1 MKLSAIAG
9 LCISAAVIC
18 RIFDKTGREY
28 GVMITTAAAV
38 IITSLSVLALSP
50 LVDFI
55 NTLYERTGADEQYIN
70 ILYKSVG
77 VCFLTGLAAGICRDS
92 GENTLAVQAET
103 AGRIAMAVMALPLLE
118 KIADIA
124 AGLIG

>member
-55 NTLYERTGADEQYIN
+55 NTLYDRIGADEQYIN
-70 ILYKSVG
+70 ILYKSAG

>member
-28 GVMITTAAAV
+28 GVMITAAAAV

-55 NTLYERTGADEQYIN
+55 NTLYGKIGADEQYIN
-70 ILYKSVG
+70 ILYKSAG

>member
-28 GVMITTAAAV
+28 GIMISTAAAV
-38 IITSLSVLALSP
+38 IITSLTVLALSP
-50 LVDFI
+50 LVEFI
-55 NTLYERTGADEQYIN
+55 NDLYEKIGADREYIN

-77 VCFLTGLAAGICRDS
+77 ICFLTGLAAGICRDS
-92 GENTLAVQAET
+92 GENALALNVEA
-103 AGRIAMAVMALPLLE
+103 AGRVTLAVMALPLFE
-118 KIADIA
+118 KIAEIA
-124 AGLIG
+124 AELTN

>member
-28 GVMITTAAAV
+28 GIMISAAAAV
-38 IITSLSVLALSP
+38 IITSLTVLALSP
-50 LVDFI
+50 LVEFI
-55 NTLYERTGADEQYIN
+55 NGLYEKIGADREYIN

-77 VCFLTGLAAGICRDS
+77 ICFLTGLAAGICRDS
-92 GENTLAVQAET
+92 GENALALNVEA
-103 AGRIAMAVMALPLLE
+103 AGRVTLAVMALPLFE
-118 KIADIA
+118 KIAEIA
-124 AGLIG
+124 AELTN

>member
-28 GVMITTAAAV
+28 GIMISAAAAV
-38 IITSLSVLALSP
+38 IITSLTVLALSP
-50 LVDFI
+50 LVEFI
-55 NTLYERTGADEQYIN
+55 NDLYEKIGADREYIN

-77 VCFLTGLAAGICRDS
+77 ICFLTGLAAGICRDS
-92 GENTLAVQAET
+92 GENALALNVEA
-103 AGRIAMAVMALPLLE
+103 AGRVTLAVMALPLFE
-118 KIADIA
+118 KIAEIA
-124 AGLIG
+124 AELIN

>member
-50 LVDFI
+50 LVEFI
-55 NTLYERTGADEQYIN
+55 NSLYERTGADEQYIN

-103 AGRIAMAVMALPLLE
+103 AGRITLAVMALPLLE

>member
-50 LVDFI
+50 LVEFI

-103 AGRIAMAVMALPLLE
+103 AGRITLAVMALPLLE

>member
-18 RIFDKTGREY
+18 RLFDKIGREY

-55 NTLYERTGADEQYIN
+55 NSMYEKIGADEQYII

-77 VCFLTGLAAGICRDS
+77 ICFLTGLAAGICRDS

-124 AGLIG
+124 VGLIQ

>member
-28 GVMITTAAAV
+28 GIMISAAAAV
-38 IITSLSVLALSP
+38 IITSLTVLALSP
-50 LVDFI
+50 LVEFI
-55 NTLYERTGADEQYIN
+55 NGLYEKIGADREYIN

-77 VCFLTGLAAGICRDS
+77 ICFLTGLAAGICRDS
-92 GENTLAVQAET
+92 GENALALNVEA
-103 AGRIAMAVMALPLLE
+103 AGRVTLAVMALPLFE
-118 KIADIA
+118 KIAEIA
-124 AGLIG
+124 AELIN

>member
-28 GVMITTAAAV
+28 GIMISAAAAV
-38 IITSLSVLALSP
+38 IITSVTVLALSP

-55 NTLYERTGADEQYIN
+55 NGLYEKIGADSEYIN

-92 GENTLAVQAET
+92 GENALAVNVEA
-103 AGRIAMAVMALPLLE
+103 AGRVTLAVMALPLFE
-118 KIADIA
+118 RIAEIA
-124 AGLIG
+124 AELIN

>member
-18 RIFDKTGREY
+18 RIFDRTGREY
-28 GVMITTAAAV
+28 GVMITAAAAV

-50 LVDFI
+50 LVEFI
-55 NTLYERTGADEQYIN
+55 NSLYEKTGADEQYIN

-103 AGRIAMAVMALPLLE
+103 AGRITLAVMALPLLE

>member
-55 NTLYERTGADEQYIN
+55 NTMYDKIGADEQYIN

-77 VCFLTGLAAGICRDS
+77 ICFLTGLAAGICRDS

-103 AGRIAMAVMALPLLE
+103 AGRITLAVMALPLLE